1 MIDIVQRS
9 YFRVTVVWLLT
20 LLTLYLFQQYFS

>member
-1 MIDIVQRS
+1 MIDIIQRS

-20 LLTLYLFQQYFS
+20 LLALYLFQEYFS